1 MTDAADGETTDAGEG
16 APDAEGSGGADDG
29 GASGDDRE
37 DPLAAA
43 GVDPVVP
50 DDAGGG
56 EFAADEEVREF
67 LREVAEDV
75 RGDSSESKQLS
86 AIIYRVSD
94 LYDSGEETSPEEIYL
109 NVRHIMRIKSEGGLR
124 R

>member
-1 MTDAADGETTDAGEG
+1 MTDADDDTGESEG
-16 APDAEGSGGADDG
+16 AERAEADP
-29 GASGDDRE
+29 E

-50 DDAGGG
+50 DDAGDA
-56 EFAADEEVREF
+56 EFPADDEVREF
-67 LREVAEDV
+67 LRDVAEDV

-86 AIIYRVSD
+86 AVLYRVSD
-94 LYDSGEETSPEEIYL
+94 LYDAGEETSPEEIYL

>member
-1 MTDAADGETTDAGEG
+1 MSGEDDA
-16 APDAEGSGGADDG
+16 
-29 GASGDDRE
+29 E

-50 DDAGGG
+50 GDAAET
-56 EFAADEEVREF
+56 EFPDDEEVREF
-67 LREVAEDV
+67 LREVAADV

-86 AIIYRVSD
+86 AILYRVSD
-94 LYDSGEETSPEEIYL
+94 LYDAGEETSPEEIYL